1 MAAFLAMV
9 ENLLEKEILV
19 NAYSGAYQQLSSNK
33 VVHMAGIKQCTAS
46 LENSVPY
53 SLEICPPFCWL
64 GLATSMG
71 RGGYNE
77 YG

>member
-19 NAYSGAYQQLSSNK
+19 NAYSGAYEQLGSNK

-53 SLEICPPFCWL
+53 SLEIMPPFL
-64 GLATSMG
+64 LVRFSYKYGEGGL
-71 RGGYNE
+71 
-77 YG
+77 